1 MDQEDKDANVQS
13 NGAAWRRQAMPTRV
27 AVLEDD
33 PVQLELVQHTMRAI
47 GYVCIGF
54 SDGEELL
61 RAMRRETFDLLI
73 LDWQLPGISGPDVV
87 LWVREHQPSWIPIIF
102 VTSRSDERDIVRGFT
117 CGADDYML
125 KPMRVAELI
134 ARVRGLL
141 RRANPSRGAQ
151 VQSYGRYEFNSDLR
165 SVVFGDRS
173 VDLKDKEFALALT
186 LFANLG
192 RLMSRQHLCETV
204 WGFGTNTSSRA
215 LDTLMSVLRTK
226 LNLRPD
232 NGLRLSAVY
241 SVGYRLEEITV
252 AKGTVSESEASAGV
266 Q

>member
-1 MDQEDKDANVQS
+1 MHEEDTGENAQPS
-13 NGAAWRRQAMPTRV
+13 ETLWRRQAVPTRV

-54 SDGEELL
+54 TDGEDLL
-61 RAMRRETFDLLI
+61 RTLRRETFDLLI
-73 LDWQLPGISGPDVV
+73 LDWQLPGITGPDVV
-87 LWVREHQPSWIPIIF
+87 LWVREHQTSWVPIIF
-102 VTSRSDERDIVRGFT
+102 VTSRSDERDVVRGFN

-141 RRANPSRGAQ
+141 RRANPSRGSQ
-151 VQSYGRYEFNSDLR
+151 VQAYGRYEFNSDLR
-165 SVVFGDRS
+165 SVSFDGRS
-173 VDLKDKEFALALT
+173 VDLKDKEFALALA

-204 WGFGTNTSSRA
+204 WGFGSSTSSRA
-215 LDTLMSVLRTK
+215 LDTLMSVLRNK

-241 SVGYRLEEITV
+241 SVGYRLEEIAASKPV
-252 AKGTVSESEASAGV
+252 AHASGVSAAAR
-266 Q
+266 